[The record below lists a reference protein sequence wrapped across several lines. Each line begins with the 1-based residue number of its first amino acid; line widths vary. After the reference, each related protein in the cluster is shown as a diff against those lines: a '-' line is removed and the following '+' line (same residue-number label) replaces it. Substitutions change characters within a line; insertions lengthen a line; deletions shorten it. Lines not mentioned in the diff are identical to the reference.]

1 MTCLLSKKRHALVTT
16 RRVMF
21 VASWYK
27 WCCLQVNVAKNVD
40 EAFVLALAL
49 ALVDMQSAAH

>member
-1 MTCLLSKKRHALVTT
+1 
-16 RRVMF
+16 MF